1 MYNQET
7 NALTV
12 GLIRGRHPLPVDE
25 YIFDNAIEDVHDY
38 KAIHDHILAF
48 LQEKV
53 GMRQAIGQ
61 GINQNDYTNI
71 NIYCNIYRGAKKLVV
86 YVTGLT
92 PVTAELIAAC
102 AYNGVFLT
110 LMNYNTATGEY
121 VAQEIF

>member
-1 MYNQET
+1 MYNQAT
-7 NALTV
+7 NTLTV
-12 GLIRGRHPLPVDE
+12 GLIKGRHPLPVDE
-25 YIFDNAIEDVHDY
+25 YIFDDAIEDVHNY

-61 GINQNDYTNI
+61 GINQNDYTGI
-71 NIYCNIYRGAKKLVV
+71 NIYRGAKKLVV

>member
-1 MYNQET
+1 MYNQAT
-7 NALTV
+7 NTLTV
-12 GLIRGRHPLPVDE
+12 GLIKGRHPLPVDE
-25 YIFDNAIEDVHDY
+25 YIFDYAIEDVHDY

-61 GINQNDYTNI
+61 GIIQNDYTDVT
-71 NIYCNIYRGAKKLVV
+71 IYRRGAKKLVV

-110 LMNYNTATGEY
+110 LMNYNIITEEY

>member
-1 MYNQET
+1 MYNQAT
-7 NALTV
+7 NTLIV
-12 GLIRGRHPLPVDE
+12 GLIKGRHPLPVDE
-25 YIFDNAIEDVHDY
+25 YIFDDAIEDVHNY

-61 GINQNDYTNI
+61 GIDQNDYTGI
-71 NIYCNIYRGAKKLVV
+71 NIYRGAKKLVV